1 MIISQGDNRVLKCRK
16 QKLTELQGE
25 LDYSVKK
32 VGDVSTVLTKRQ
44 EINKEIED
52 LNSTINQPDF
62 LGVYET
68 LYPKTSVTILLKR
81 T

>member
-1 MIISQGDNRVLKCRK
+1 MITESWKCRK

-32 VGDVSTVLTKRQ
+32 LEMSVQYLPKGS

-68 LYPKTSVTILLKR
+68 FTQNISDYSLKR
-81 T
+81 TWNIL